1 MHDITQEKMIL
12 DRLARA
18 HKEWRDSRPPS
29 PPSPSM
35 TPEEEATW
43 IAELLRRAQNP
54 EPQDVVAI
62 REARE
67 DPLGTAVLSQLSVV
81 GWRLYAK
88 GGTDLL
94 ATVYRRIDV
103 EQHPGFM
110 NAVQQ
115 AWQDLGFPGDPRGT
129 WSGIELL

>member
-1 MHDITQEKMIL
+1 
-12 DRLARA
+12 
-18 HKEWRDSRPPS
+18 
-29 PPSPSM
+29 M

-43 IAELLRRAQNP
+43 IAELLRRARNP

-88 GGTDLL
+88 GGDL
-94 ATVYRRIDV
+94 
-103 EQHPGFM
+103 P
-110 NAVQQ
+110 
-115 AWQDLGFPGDPRGT
+115 
-129 WSGIELL
+129 S